1 MAIAMGASAAVCARA
16 MVAPGRVRSG
26 VGAGPCP
33 GAMARGSV
41 RGLRLSAGA
50 GRSGGT
56 GARGASSS
64 TKTKRVTG
72 AALFSGWENASAGSA
87 GLTDFGQEFV
97 VLWPKNFGEIPKA
110 IASPKEGNTVVL
122 NLGKMANLEE
132 QQRSVDFV
140 AGGTHALN
148 GYQECLGEGVFL
160 FAPSDVSVT
169 QTPSAAV
176 PVAAGADLDFSEG
189 DLVGA
194 YE

>member
-1 MAIAMGASAAVCARA
+1 
-16 MVAPGRVRSG
+16 
-26 VGAGPCP
+26 
-33 GAMARGSV
+33 MARGSV
-41 RGLRLSAGA
+41 RALRLSAGTA
-50 GRSGGT
+50 GR
-56 GARGASSS
+56 GAGVRSSSS
-64 TKTKRVTG
+64 TKTRRVTG
-72 AALFSGWENASAGSA
+72 AALFSGWETASSGSA

-97 VLWPKNFGEIPKA
+97 VLWPKNFSEIPKA
-110 IASPKEGNTVVL
+110 IASLKEGNTVVL
-122 NLGKMANLEE
+122 NLGKMANVEE

-169 QTPSAAV
+169 QTPGAAA
-176 PVAAGADLDFSEG
+176 PAAAAPADREFSDD